1 MCMLNP
7 AKRFENFRREFFVFV
22 LNRLEGY
29 VLLNRKQK
37 MQISPTKSHTE
48 GNAKKAAGY
57 I

>member
-1 MCMLNP
+1 MLNP
-7 AKRFENFRREFFVFV
+7 AKCFENFRREFFVFV

-29 VLLNRKQK
+29 VLLSRKQK

-48 GNAKKAAGY
+48 GNAKKVAGY